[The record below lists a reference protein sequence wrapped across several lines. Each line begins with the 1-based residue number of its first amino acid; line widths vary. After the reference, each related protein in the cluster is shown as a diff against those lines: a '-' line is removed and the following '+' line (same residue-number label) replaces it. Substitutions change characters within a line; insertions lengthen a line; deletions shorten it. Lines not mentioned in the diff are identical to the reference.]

1 MNCKYCGESK
11 SLSRGRIEFA
21 SGDAHKNHEYRCP
34 SNPNRITQ
42 NGNRG
47 KSSWS
52 KGLTK
57 ESDPRIEAQ
66 AAQTRGRVHPNHHS
80 AEGLEKL
87 SRLAKER
94 GLGGYRPHPNKGERY
109 KGLFFDSKWEVRV
122 AKSLDENEIRWEQ
135 PKVGFVW
142 NDHGNKYYPDFFL
155 PDFDVFLDPKNSFL
169 RVKDKEK
176 IENAQLRNGIRVFVL
191 TEDQL
196 TWKEIHAAIFQ

>member
-1 MNCKYCGESK
+1 MNCRYCGK
-11 SLSRGRIEFA
+11 FNHLKTG
-21 SGDAHKNHEYRCP
+21 AHKNHEYRCP
-34 SNPNRITQ
+34 SNPNRILQ

-57 ESDPRIEAQ
+57 ETDPRIEAQ
-66 AAQTRGRVHPNHHS
+66 AVKIRGRKQNHKFS
-80 AEGLEKL
+80 PEALEKL

-109 KGLFFDSKWEVRV
+109 NGRFFDSKWEVRV
-122 AKSLDENEIRWEQ
+122 AKSLDENSIRWEQ

-142 NDHGNKYYPDFFL
+142 NDRGSRYYPDFFL
-155 PDFDVFLDPKNSFL
+155 PEFGVYLDPKNSFL
-169 RVKDKEK
+169 REKDKEK
-176 IENAQLRNGIRVFVL
+176 IENAQSRNNIRVLVL

-196 TWKEIHAAIFQ
+196 SWKEIYATIFQ